1 MNLGKHTRSEN
12 IGHGMP
18 LSPLNNVHRV
28 KRRRVWLSI
37 IALGKNTQSEHLR
50 HEMLSSPLECT
61 HGQMMLGVE
70 MLSSPFGSTHGRMTS
85 SIKCHYIPMDCTR
98 YRMISTWHAIK
109 AFGLHTQLERVGL
122 GMPACSLGS
131 IHGRTTS
138 GVECHQVWH
147 VIIALRL
154 ITRSDNIM
162 CGMPSSVILRKCILT
177 QYILNFPQ
185 F

>member
-85 SIKCHYIPMDCTR
+85 SIKCNYIPMDRTR

-109 AFGLHTQLERVGL
+109 AFGLHT
-122 GMPACSLGS
+122 
-131 IHGRTTS
+131 RTKD
-138 GVECHQVWH
+138 G
-147 VIIALRL
+147 
-154 ITRSDNIM
+154 
-162 CGMPSSVILRKCILT
+162 CGMPS
-177 QYILNFPQ
+177 
-185 F
+185 